1 MRNRRKVEEEHTR
14 RSETMHVSLFF
25 LFLFLLLP
33 YVFFLFLC
41 SLLRLDSWVKPRV
54 WVLLLG
60 IGIATLGY
68 GYTAVLN
75 VSLFSKI
82 LEGVDQGTWMGYFN
96 SAGNERK
103 ERNKKVAVRDIYIY
117 I

>member
-1 MRNRRKVEEEHTR
+1 
-14 RSETMHVSLFF
+14 
-25 LFLFLLLP
+25 
-33 YVFFLFLC
+33 
-41 SLLRLDSWVKPRV
+41 
-54 WVLLLG
+54 VLLLG

-96 SAGNERK
+96 SAGK
-103 ERNKKVAVRDIYIY
+103 ESICVCVCVVSVSVSVLSHSAPGGASRIVAPILSGYAFQFTGGK
-117 I
+117 